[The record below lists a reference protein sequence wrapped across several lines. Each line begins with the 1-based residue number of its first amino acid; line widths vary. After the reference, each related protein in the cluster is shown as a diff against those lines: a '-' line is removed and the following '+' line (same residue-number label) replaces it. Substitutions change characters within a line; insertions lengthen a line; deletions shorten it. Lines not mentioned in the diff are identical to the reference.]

1 MWLLEHAP
9 FDWSPAQ
16 ASEAVSSIFSEV
28 TMTRQQRTRKGINF
42 YFKGAHTTA
51 HDVVALPFVDGD
63 QTEMMWC
70 RWAPVRSRPQAQTIR
85 TNGSWSLLP
94 PKDPF
99 AETTKVAQD
108 VSQGDDEDSNAADA
122 AIANPSSQTG
132 APSATETKEAKDAK
146 REAPNK
152 GKGPAKR
159 SCTETRDLPKGL
171 EQQAAPADG
180 NCLFHAASAAIA
192 HVLGSQPEAH
202 SVLRA
207 KVAQHYKKN
216 SERYSLVWDKEI
228 PDRSAAGSFQDYIA
242 AIAQVDTWA
251 GHMELAALARL
262 YDIKF
267 VIFPRSPA
275 LEVCAVHVQQRKR
288 VAVLVF
294 TGSHYEWLKPSGKLP
309 QELCDVMTLPP
320 QVPMRGGGK
329 ARSHANSSKG
339 SGCSVWTEPS
349 LPPASIAGSVWTLPS
364 RRRDEADNKSRS
376 SVWTAQT
383 QLHRSSSVAQASVAP
398 AVSDTDGD
406 AGCFAASEITAVKT
420 CPPSARSGTG
430 AARV

>member
-1 MWLLEHAP
+1 MRTALQPTLPLQIPLL
-9 FDWSPAQ
+9 
-16 ASEAVSSIFSEV
+16 
-28 TMTRQQRTRKGINF
+28 RQ
-42 YFKGAHTTA
+42 
-51 HDVVALPFVDGD
+51 
-63 QTEMMWC
+63 
-70 RWAPVRSRPQAQTIR
+70 
-85 TNGSWSLLP
+85 
-94 PKDPF
+94 
-99 AETTKVAQD
+99 
-108 VSQGDDEDSNAADA
+108 
-122 AIANPSSQTG
+122 
-132 APSATETKEAKDAK
+132 EAKDAK

-192 HVLGSQPEAH
+192 HVLCSQPEAH

-216 SERYSLVWDKEI
+216 SERYSLVWDKEM

-251 GHMELAALARL
+251 GHMELAALAGL

-294 TGSHYEWLKPSGKLP
+294 GFLKS
-309 QELCDVMTLPP
+309 CVM
-320 QVPMRGGGK
+320 
-329 ARSHANSSKG
+329 S
-339 SGCSVWTEPS
+339 
-349 LPPASIAGSVWTLPS
+349 
-364 RRRDEADNKSRS
+364 
-376 SVWTAQT
+376 
-383 QLHRSSSVAQASVAP
+383 
-398 AVSDTDGD
+398 
-406 AGCFAASEITAVKT
+406 
-420 CPPSARSGTG
+420 
-430 AARV
+430 